1 MKPSV
6 NIQIASSSKDVP
18 SDNDIEDWIRQ
29 TLSHVDRFN
38 AELTVRVVDESEITD
53 LNRTYR
59 HKNAPTDVL
68 AFPHRLPNDIDLDLL
83 GDVVVCAGAVN
94 RHATSNN
101 ISRSTHWARI
111 IAHGILHLCGYDHE
125 QSKDAKQMKLAE
137 AEILKK
143 IGFCHPE
150 LAEVES

>member
-1 MKPSV
+1 MSV

-29 TLSHVDRFN
+29 ILNHVDRFN
-38 AELTVRVVDESEITD
+38 AELTVRVVDEIEITD

-68 AFPHRLPNDIDLDLL
+68 AFPTRLPNDVELDLL
-83 GDVVVCAGAVN
+83 GDIVVCAGAVN
-94 RHATSNN
+94 RHAADNN
-101 ISRSTHWARI
+101 ISRPTHWARI

-125 QSKDAKQMKLAE
+125 QSKDAKKMKLAE
-137 AEILKK
+137 AEILEK
-143 IGFCHPE
+143 IGFFHPE
-150 LAEVES
+150 LADLKS